1 MVLSAEIK
9 ELLNRHAATEPEA
22 VRARNS
28 QAMRLQL
35 PNKTITLVNA
45 SGKATEAGKYFYQKL
60 RRQPIPDAKWDDD
73 AATYRKD
80 GGRTDFVRLRSG
92 AEVRLRTWNP
102 ATGKFDYSEMGKQFY
117 KRRPRAYI
125 VQVPA
130 TVWTKRRNG
139 TEESYLA
146 HFPATDLGSEIRQLL
161 NGVTH
166 GRRGTADH
174 QTEGPRVAAR

>member
-60 RRQPIPDAKWDDD
+60 RRQPLKTASLAP
-73 AATYRKD
+73 
-80 GGRTDFVRLRSG
+80 
-92 AEVRLRTWNP
+92 
-102 ATGKFDYSEMGKQFY
+102 
-117 KRRPRAYI
+117 RRC
-125 VQVPA
+125 
-130 TVWTKRRNG
+130 
-139 TEESYLA
+139 
-146 HFPATDLGSEIRQLL
+146 
-161 NGVTH
+161 
-166 GRRGTADH
+166 
-174 QTEGPRVAAR
+174 